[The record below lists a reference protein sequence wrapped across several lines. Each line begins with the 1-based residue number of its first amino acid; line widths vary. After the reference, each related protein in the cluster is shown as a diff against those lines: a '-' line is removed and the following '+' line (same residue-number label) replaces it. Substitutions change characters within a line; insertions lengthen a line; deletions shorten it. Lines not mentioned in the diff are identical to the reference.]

1 MIDVFAE
8 INPQDRIDEIWNA
21 WAKMDGEATLKDIVS
36 ARRAVAPHD
45 APCFR
50 VGAPRRGAEG
60 GREAPTLRDEGARE
74 EAHVGRRGPAPM
86 AAPHE
91 AFVMCRRLGIAGE

>member
-36 ARRAVAPHD
+36 VCVARRRPAT
-45 APCFR
+45 
-50 VGAPRRGAEG
+50 RRA
-60 GREAPTLRDEGARE
+60 
-74 EAHVGRRGPAPM
+74 
-86 AAPHE
+86 
-91 AFVMCRRLGIAGE
+91 